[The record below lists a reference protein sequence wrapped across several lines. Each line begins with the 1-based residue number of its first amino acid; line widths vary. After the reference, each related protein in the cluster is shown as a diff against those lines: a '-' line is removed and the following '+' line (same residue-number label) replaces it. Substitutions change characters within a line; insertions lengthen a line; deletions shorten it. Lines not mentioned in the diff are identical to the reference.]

1 MIVVPLILLAFIV
14 LIIAVGL
21 HLGPHSSVGAGIAS
35 IAFAAVTILS
45 IATGASSISSISII
59 IYIAIF
65 VIALGTTAL
74 GIKGILSKPK
84 GAIDIIHLN
93 LWGKT
98 GLATTDLNPTGTV
111 SVQGE
116 SWSAIAMGE
125 AIEKGSK
132 IFVVEADQI
141 HLKVALDPLELAP
154 FADESRLDPTQNN
167 KGNNENNN

>member
-35 IAFAAVTILS
+35 IVFAAVTILS
-45 IATGASSISSISII
+45 IATSTSSISII

-84 GAIDIIHLN
+84 GAIDIIHMN

-154 FADESRLDPTQNN
+154 FVDESRLDPTQNN